1 MDSRPCTLPSC
12 FDTPRNHKKTRDM
25 YIAVHCHTSPHH
37 FGILNHS
44 DVFCHPNMRSGKNDD
59 WHILILIFR
68 VKQSSL
74 LPTCI
79 YIPSSNWFIHTAS
92 CLVQL
97 PFLSLAHRVATY
109 WGTLRHTHIYIHIC
123 FLNYSC
129 VLLCVCIYISICIS
143 IMWYIYIYF
152 YMYIYNVI
160 YIYIYT

>member
-109 WGTLRHTHIYIHIC
+109 WGTLRHTHIYIYTHMLPQLFMCIVM
-123 FLNYSC
+123 C
-129 VLLCVCIYISICIS
+129 V
-143 IMWYIYIYF
+143 YIYF

-160 YIYIYT
+160 YIYIFLYVYL

>member
-1 MDSRPCTLPSC
+1 MNHGDLNLTMGESAMDSRPCTLPSC
-12 FDTPRNHKKTRDM
+12 FDTPRNHNKTRDM

-37 FGILNHS
+37 FWYFESFGCI
-44 DVFCHPNMRSGKNDD
+44 CHPNMRSGKNDD

-109 WGTLRHTHIYIHIC
+109 WGTLRHTHIYIYVHIC

-129 VLLCVCIYISICIS
+129 VLLCVCIYIFL
-143 IMWYIYIYF
+143 YVYL
-152 YMYIYNVI
+152 
-160 YIYIYT
+160 